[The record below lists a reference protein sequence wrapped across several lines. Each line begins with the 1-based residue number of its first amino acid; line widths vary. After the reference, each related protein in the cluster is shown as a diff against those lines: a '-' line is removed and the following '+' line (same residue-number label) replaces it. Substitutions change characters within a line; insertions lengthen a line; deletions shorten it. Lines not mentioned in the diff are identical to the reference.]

1 MKNFIKYIGISVF
14 TLGLISSCDD
24 ASVGDDEELNY
35 NNQINVVQFPSATAT
50 ASAVADG
57 DVKTYL
63 AKIQVAGPDIEN
75 LNADVTANFAVDPSS
90 TAVEGTNFTLS
101 QNSITLK
108 KSENYLANLPI
119 SIITDGITPP
129 TTETIVL
136 NITSVNANGQNVVAS
151 GNKNKVIITL
161 SYSCFADLSG
171 TYLVTNDWCAP
182 SEIETIIGN
191 ADGSWNLSSADGRW
205 LSRCT
210 GNTTLPNPGNI
221 FVVCGVVLPSTD
233 LEYGTD
239 GGFGIGDIL
248 DGSWDPVTGVLTMD
262 HIETF
267 FNGGP
272 REWTSTYIRQ

>member
-1 MKNFIKYIGISVF
+1 MKNFVKFIGVSLL
-14 TLGLISSCDD
+14 TLGLITSCED
-24 ASVGDDEELNY
+24 ASVGSDEELNY
-35 NNQINVVQFPSATAT
+35 NTLTNVVQFPSATAT

-63 AKIQVAGPDIEN
+63 AKIQVAGPDKAN
-75 LNADVTANFAVDPSS
+75 LVGDVVASISVDPSS
-90 TAVEGTNFTLS
+90 TAVEGTNYTLA

-108 KSENYLANLPI
+108 RSENYLANLPI
-119 SIITDGITPP
+119 SIITNGITPP
-129 TTETIVL
+129 SSETLVL
-136 NITSVNANGQNVVAS
+136 NISAVNANGQNVLVS
-151 GNKNKVIITL
+151 GNKNKVIITI

-182 SEIETIIGN
+182 SEIETIIAN